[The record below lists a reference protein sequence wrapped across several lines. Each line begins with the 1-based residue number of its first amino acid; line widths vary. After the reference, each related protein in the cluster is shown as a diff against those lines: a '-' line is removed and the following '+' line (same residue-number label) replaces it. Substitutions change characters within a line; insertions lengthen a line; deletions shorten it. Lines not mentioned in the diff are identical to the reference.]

1 MTAAAQ
7 KLQDRASRALD
18 MVVNKARSEQHA
30 TGRQNKDHAE
40 GPQMDLDMV
49 MKGVT
54 IGWLAQAFG
63 INHQTAKNKLRN
75 CPPLR
80 AHRNGFVY
88 DIRVAVPYLIKPKF
102 DIAQFLEQATA
113 SDLPPKLQR
122 EYWGAKQARLNYEEE
137 AGHLWRSSKV
147 MELYGRMF
155 LLIKSKHQ
163 QWAAALENT
172 IGMTDAQIA
181 VLTKLV
187 DDLEKEL
194 HEEVMKQ
201 MALSK
206 HGSVLSELNELE
218 GEERDAVSEYV
229 EDEEED
235 EEALIA
241 SVV

>member
-7 KLQDRASRALD
+7 KMQERAARALD
-18 MVVNKARSEQHA
+18 MLTARKRDDTVA
-30 TGRQNKDHAE
+30 TGRQNKDHHE

-63 INHQTAKNKLRN
+63 MNHQTVKTKLRN

-80 AHRNGFVY
+80 ALRNGFVY

-102 DIAQFLEQATA
+102 DIAEFLEQATA
-113 SDLPPKLQR
+113 ADLPPKLQR

-147 MELYGRMF
+147 MELYGKMF
-155 LLIKSKHQ
+155 LLVKSTHQ
-163 QWAAALENT
+163 QWSAKLEST
-172 IGMTDAQIA
+172 VGLSDAQIGI
-181 VLTKLV
+181 LIKLV
-187 DDLEKEL
+187 DELENSLHKEVL
-194 HEEVMKQ
+194 KQ
-201 MALSK
+201 LALAK
-206 HGSVLSELNELE
+206 TGSVLDELKETE

-229 EDEEED
+229 EDEEMD